1 MSTSKE
7 IQIEVLKEHYRQ
19 CLAFWKREK
28 HSEITAQAM
37 ALNDILRTRHN
48 PFVPRGEVLDAE
60 VRKTVVDNILQEF
73 CETVRNELETT
84 SANRTLQK

>member
-7 IQIEVLKEHYRQ
+7 IQIEVLEEHYRQ

-37 ALNDILRTRHN
+37 ALNDILRTRYN

-60 VRKTVVDNILQEF
+60 VHKTVVDNILQEF
-73 CETVRNELETT
+73 CETVKNELETIL
-84 SANRTLQK
+84 ANRTLQQ

>member
-1 MSTSKE
+1 MNK
-7 IQIEVLKEHYRQ
+7 QIEVLEEHYRQ
-19 CLAFWKREK
+19 CIAFWKREK

-37 ALNDILRTRHN
+37 ALNDIFRTRHN

-73 CETVRNELETT
+73 CETVKNELETIL
-84 SANRTLQK
+84 ANRTLQQ